1 MPNFINNEGN
11 LYSFIETR
19 NKLDDTFSLRN
30 RLRPWTKSSNET
42 TLPNNFFSFYLPHFR
57 QNLSAIN
64 LTANSRIRD
73 VSFCSSSNISDDKI
87 HEANN
92 IGPKIIPTRNAF
104 PKLPGEEEGGGGGE

>member
-42 TLPNNFFSFYLPHFR
+42 TLPNNFFFFLFTSLPAKSIGDKSYCK
-57 QNLSAIN
+57 LSN
-64 LTANSRIRD
+64 
-73 VSFCSSSNISDDKI
+73 
-87 HEANN
+87 
-92 IGPKIIPTRNAF
+92 P
-104 PKLPGEEEGGGGGE
+104 